1 MALPPGFLDE
11 IRSRVSIAQ
20 VVGRKVSWDNRKSNP
35 ARGDY
40 WAPCPFHTEKSA
52 SFHVDDAKG
61 YYYCFGCQAKG
72 DAISFLRESENMG
85 FMEAV
90 EVLARDAGLTMP
102 ERDPAEAARA
112 AANTGL
118 SEAMEAAIRFY
129 RTQLSGARA
138 GEARAYLDRR
148 GLRPE
153 TLERFE
159 IGFAPDSRT
168 AIQEHLAAKGFSAE
182 KLLEAGLVGQPQGG
196 GSPYDRFRG
205 RIMFPIRDA
214 RGRAIAFGARALL
227 PDQQPKYLNSPET
240 PLFDKGRSLYN
251 AQAARAAAGRAGTV
265 IVTEGYMDVIAL
277 AEAGFEHAVAP
288 LGTAITENQLR
299 LIWRMAPEPVV
310 ALDGDRA
317 GIAAAHRLIALALP
331 LLEAGRGLRFAL
343 MPAGQDPDDVIRAG
357 GPKAM
362 QALLDASVPAID
374 LIWSRATEGGVFD
387 SPERRASLEAGFR
400 AQLGTIADPTLRG
413 HYQDEIR
420 RRCARLFAPLRP
432 GSRGRGPGRSASR
445 SASGPRLPIAADPTP
460 SLRASPL
467 ARPGTA
473 IEGEARIRESAILAG
488 CLAHPDLAAEFE
500 DRLERLSFACTDLDR
515 IRSALLSGL
524 QGSLSPTDMQKA
536 VEKAI
541 GSDPLGILLAPGQV
555 RANRHLRAGGDRGLA
570 RRAIAE
576 ELDRHAALSGRTAE
590 LRDAERE
597 LSPETAESF
606 GWRLREAAETDHRTS
621 TAPLADS
628 ANDSADEDGLSAQ
641 LQELIDQE
649 IWKKPRRT

>member
-11 IRSRVSIAQ
+11 IRSRISIAQ

-35 ARGDY
+35 GRGDY

-61 YYYCFGCQAKG
+61 YYYCFGCHAKG
-72 DAISFLRESENMG
+72 DAISFLRDSENMG

-118 SEAMEAAIRFY
+118 AEAMEAAIRFY
-129 RTQLSGARA
+129 RTQLNGARA
-138 GEARAYLDRR
+138 VEARAYLDRR
-148 GLRPE
+148 GLKAE
-153 TLERFE
+153 TIERFE

-168 AIQEHLAAKGFSAE
+168 AIQEHLAAKGFSPD
-182 KLLEAGLVGQPQGG
+182 KLVEAGLVGQPQGG
-196 GSPYDRFRG
+196 GTPYDRFRG

-251 AQAARAAAGRAGTV
+251 SQAARAAAGRAGTV

-277 AEAGFEHAVAP
+277 AEAGFDHAVAP
-288 LGTAITENQLR
+288 LGTAITEEQLR

-317 GIAAAHRLIALALP
+317 GIAAAHRLISLALP
-331 LLEAGRGLRFAL
+331 LLEAGRGLRFAV

-357 GPKAM
+357 GPEAM

-400 AQLGTIADPTLRG
+400 AQLGTIADPTLRS
-413 HYQDEIR
+413 HYQAEIR
-420 RRCARLFAPLRP
+420 RRCAQLFTPPRWE
-432 GSRGRGPGRSASR
+432 RKVRGPGRGSPRAPL
-445 SASGPRLPIAADPTP
+445 GPRFPAAVDPTP

-467 ARPGTA
+467 ARPGPGT
-473 IEGEARIRESAILAG
+473 EGEARIRESAILAG
-488 CLAHPDLAAEFE
+488 CLAHPGLAAEFE
-500 DRLERLSFACTDLDR
+500 DSLERLSFACTDLDR

-524 QGSLSPTDMQKA
+524 QGSLSPEA
-536 VEKAI
+536 LHNSVARAI
-541 GSDPLGILLAPGQV
+541 GSDPFETLLAPGQV
-555 RANRHLRAGGDRGLA
+555 RANRYLCAGGDPDLA

-576 ELDRHAALSGRTAE
+576 EIDRHAALSGRSAE
-590 LRDAERE
+590 RRDAEKE

-606 GWRLREAAETDHRTS
+606 GWRLRDAAETDHRTS

-641 LQELIDQE
+641 LQELIDRE
-649 IWKKPRRT
+649 VWKKPRRT